1 MVNNIYQKNKNIAKD
16 KMIDYIIKTLKG
28 IFNNEGIGTEPE
40 PKKKK
45 TAKKPKGLNT
55 KKKTKKK

>member
-1 MVNNIYQKNKNIAKD
+1 MVNNIYQNNKNIAKD

-28 IFNNEGIGTEPE
+28 IFNNDGIGTKPE

>member
-1 MVNNIYQKNKNIAKD
+1 ML
-16 KMIDYIIKTLKG
+16 DYIIKTLKE

>member
-1 MVNNIYQKNKNIAKD
+1 MVNNIYQNNKNIAKD
-16 KMIDYIIKTLKG
+16 KMLDYIIKTLKE

-55 KKKTKKK
+55 KKKTKRK